1 MGKLK
6 ESYLQDACGEYLKRL
21 SAYCSLTVTEIS
33 EERIPKDPSPA
44 QIAGGLAA
52 EGKKIL
58 SALSKPAL
66 KIALCIE
73 GESLTSP
80 GLAKLMEDAAKTGE
94 KGVCFVIGGSHGL
107 SDDVKNACDRKLSVS
122 PMTFPHQLFRVLLLE
137 QIYRGFTIVSG
148 GKYHK

>member
-6 ESYLQDACGEYLKRL
+6 ESYLRDACGEYLKRL
-21 SAYCSLTVTEIS
+21 SAYCSLTVMEIA
-33 EERIPKDPSPA
+33 EERISQDPSPA
-44 QIAGGLAA
+44 QIAAGLAA
-52 EGKKIL
+52 EGKKII
-58 SALSKPAL
+58 SALSKSAL

-80 GLAKLMEDAAKTGE
+80 GLAKVMEDAAKTGE

-107 SDDVKNACDRKLSVS
+107 SDEVKNACDRRLSMS
-122 PMTFPHQLFRVLLLE
+122 PMTFPHQLFRVMLLE
-137 QIYRGFTIVSG
+137 QIYRSFTIANG